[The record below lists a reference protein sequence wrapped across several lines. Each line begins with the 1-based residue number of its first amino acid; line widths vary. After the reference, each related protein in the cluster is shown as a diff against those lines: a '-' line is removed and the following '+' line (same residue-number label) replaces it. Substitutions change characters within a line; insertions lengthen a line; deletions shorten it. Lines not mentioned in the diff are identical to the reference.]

1 MKTIATALLTLL
13 VSLQMVAGKVIKI
26 QDIEYEPSW
35 MTIKE
40 DNNLLIQNSVD
51 DDTINSILVK
61 QEKSRTVSDLQ
72 KIIKRKEI
80 DDWYEDKKKEYDDY
94 KDLIVKSYKGNQSP
108 YTYLNPVFTDSGNNI
123 VQTYEE
129 VLSRQLLRE
138 AISKFK
144 SNLSS
149 TDYMIIKTYEAKINN
164 EDAPYSSDRMDE
176 VMEERKNYR
185 EKINEL
191 ELLLDKAK

>member
-1 MKTIATALLTLL
+1 MKA
-13 VSLQMVAGKVIKI
+13 KI
-26 QDIEYEPSW
+26 INGVCRIIDYDYEINILRG
-35 MTIKE
+35 TY
-40 DNNLLIQNSVD
+40 NNLLIQNSVD

-94 KDLIVKSYKGNQSP
+94 KDLIVKSYKGNQSQ

-138 AISKFK
+138 AISELK

-176 VMEERKNYR
+176 VMEQRKNYR

-191 ELLLDKAK
+191 ESLFQQVWESLLDKAK

>member
-1 MKTIATALLTLL
+1 MKA
-13 VSLQMVAGKVIKI
+13 KI
-26 QDIEYEPSW
+26 INGVCRIIDYDYEINILRG
-35 MTIKE
+35 TY
-40 DNNLLIQNSVD
+40 NNLLIQNSVD

-61 QEKSRTVSDLQ
+61 QEKSRTVSDLH

-176 VMEERKNYR
+176 VIEERKNYR

>member
-1 MKTIATALLTLL
+1 M
-13 VSLQMVAGKVIKI
+13 
-26 QDIEYEPSW
+26 
-35 MTIKE
+35 
-40 DNNLLIQNSVD
+40 
-51 DDTINSILVK
+51 
-61 QEKSRTVSDLQ
+61 
-72 KIIKRKEI
+72 
-80 DDWYEDKKKEYDDY
+80 
-94 KDLIVKSYKGNQSP
+94 IVKSYKGNQSK

-138 AISKFK
+138 AISELK

-176 VMEERKNYR
+176 VMEQRKNYR

-191 ELLLDKAK
+191 ESLLDKAK

>member
-1 MKTIATALLTLL
+1 MKCLLQDMDVLNNMVIVRCDFNVPLKDGHILDDIKIKASLETINYLIEKNCKIILL
-13 VSLQMVAGKVIKI
+13 SHMGKVK
-26 QDIEYEPSW
+26 
-35 MTIKE
+35 T
-40 DNNLLIQNSVD
+40 L
-51 DDTINSILVK
+51 
-61 QEKSRTVSDLQ
+61 
-72 KIIKRKEI
+72 
-80 DDWYEDKKKEYDDY
+80 EDKKKEYDDY
-94 KDLIVKSYKGNQSP
+94 KDLIVKSYKGNQSQ

-138 AISKFK
+138 AISELK

-185 EKINEL
+185 KKINEL